1 MSVSVLQPSQ
11 AAHAKLPLFD
21 TSSQFVCSAV
31 AAGILQEVTE
41 RDSRRADAD
50 MNGQPNGQ
58 PKRAEPD
65 DSDVEEEG
73 MVNEYRE
80 QIQYDEDGIDQDDLG
95 YATMQPDIQSQLQA
109 AVTPLEYGA
118 GLDVK
123 MASYDN
129 YVSLFHYILNSDGP
143 VDLDLPSVSVSPVGR

>member
-1 MSVSVLQPSQ
+1 
-11 AAHAKLPLFD
+11 
-21 TSSQFVCSAV
+21 
-31 AAGILQEVTE
+31 
-41 RDSRRADAD
+41 